1 MGSRHAS
8 NTPPNQRGSVGSG
21 LGLSEISNYQDER
34 VSRLSY
40 LNESRESLA
49 KLKKNRFGVRNSV
62 GSDASGSGG
71 KVQRESYGF
80 STISARPSFNPK
92 MLANGTSRGP
102 MDQNLADAWNQVPT
116 SLTGT
121 QGKNP

>member
-8 NTPPNQRGSVGSG
+8 NPRGSASSG
-21 LGLSEISNYQDER
+21 LALSEISNYQDDR

-49 KLKKNRFGVRNSV
+49 KPKKNRFGVRNSE
-62 GSDASGSGG
+62 GSDASGGR
-71 KVQRESYGF
+71 VPRESYGF

-92 MLANGTSRGP
+92 MLANGSSRGP
-102 MDQNLADAWNQVPT
+102 MDQGLADAWNQVPT
-116 SLTGT
+116 SLTGP